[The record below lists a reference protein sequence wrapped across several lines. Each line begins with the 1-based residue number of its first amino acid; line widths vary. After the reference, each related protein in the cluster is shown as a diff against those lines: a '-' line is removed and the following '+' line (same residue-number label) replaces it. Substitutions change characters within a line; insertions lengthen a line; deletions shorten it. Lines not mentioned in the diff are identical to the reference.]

1 MGSSGYEMNLYD
13 LGVINVEVNGLLGE
27 MDSYCPSD
35 QNLNQL
41 ASVNGF
47 IGESILGA
55 DHMDLIS
62 NNSASF
68 VELLRA

>member
-1 MGSSGYEMNLYD
+1 MGTDGYEMELYT
-13 LGVINVEVNGLLGE
+13 LGAIDVEVNGLFGE
-27 MDSYCPSD
+27 MDGACPSD
-35 QNLNQL
+35 LNLNQL

-47 IGESILGA
+47 LSETIVGA